1 MTVSSRSG
9 WQRTSWVVEAGRLYS
24 FQGISGRWSVD
35 GVNLPYVG
43 IEGYSQAA
51 DAQIFKGCKMDPNLP
66 YGILLARIGDGPA
79 FTMPPGLSFSAPGSG
94 TVFLRIHDAD
104 RCLVDNDGSV
114 TVGLS
119 SRS

>member
-1 MTVSSRSG
+1 
-9 WQRTSWVVEAGRLYS
+9 
-24 FQGISGRWSVD
+24 
-35 GVNLPYVG
+35 VNLPYVG

-51 DAQIFKGCKMDPNLP
+51 DAQIFQGCKMDPNLP

-79 FTMPPGLSFSAPGSG
+79 FTMPPGRSFGAPGSG
-94 TVFLRIHDAD
+94 PVFLRIHDAD

-119 SRS
+119 STPRTWRRRGTSLHWFPMGGRGVT